1 MMVKL
6 EFVMIA
12 GWCAC
17 QAAEGELVEQWDSRM
32 ELECRIGTALFL
44 SKQGDFEK
52 IIIANLTATS
62 VHGGWGENGRCW
74 NGNGGM

>member
-1 MMVKL
+1 
-6 EFVMIA
+6 
-12 GWCAC
+12 
-17 QAAEGELVEQWDSRM
+17 M

-62 VHGGWGENGRCW
+62 VHGGWGENEGV
-74 NGNGGM
+74 GMGMEECCNPTPSEV